1 MASDQRSTTPS
12 PAPRSAATQWRR
24 LLAGVALAFT
34 PLGLSVAAFA
44 ALGLFLL
51 QNLQHVPIHFLV
63 FDWHPRLIWALL
75 ASVLVGGLAVF
86 LAMTVRV
93 QVRRRH
99 EEEAKG

>member
-12 PAPRSAATQWRR
+12 QPPRSAARQWR
-24 LLAGVALAFT
+24 LW
-34 PLGLSVAAFA
+34 LSAAAFA
-44 ALGLFLL
+44 ALVLFLL
-51 QNLQHVPIHFLV
+51 QNLQHVPIHFLG

-93 QVRRRH
+93 HIRRRD
-99 EEEAKG
+99 EPKK